1 MIIPSIDIMDGR
13 AVQLRQGRD
22 FALDGGDPMQRL
34 EQFSLVGEVA
44 VIDLDAALGKGSN
57 KALIKKMAK
66 HASIR
71 VGGGIRSQD
80 SAREWLD
87 AGAAKVIIGTRASPE
102 FFQDLPGERMIAA
115 VDAFRGEIVVDGWRN
130 RTGTN
135 LLDQIALLAPFV
147 GGFLL
152 TQVEH
157 EGGMAGFDMDLVRQ
171 AREIAAGVP
180 ITAAGGITSTDEIG
194 ELDALGLD
202 AQIGMAL
209 YSGKLSLGASVAACL
224 RKPID
229 ERLWPTIVCD
239 ELGNVLGLVWS
250 TRESVAQAI
259 DSRRGIY
266 FSRSRDQ
273 LWIKGE
279 TSGATQQLK
288 AVSLDCDRDAL
299 RVTVQQNRGFCHL
312 PQRSCFGNDFDL
324 GALERLLRQRKSES
338 DSGSGTRKLFDNPEL
353 LTAKLIEEANELSQA
368 DSPEAA
374 IHEAADLLYFTMVA
388 LINKGGSMEQLVQE
402 LRQRNLRI
410 QRRPMKAKETAG

>member
-22 FALDGGDPMQRL
+22 FALDGGDPMERL
-34 EQFSLVGEVA
+34 EQFSPVGEVA

-80 SAREWLD
+80 AATEWLD
-87 AGAAKVIIGTRASPE
+87 AGAAKVIIGTRASPD
-102 FFQDLPGERMIAA
+102 FFRNLPRERMIAA
-115 VDAFRGEIVVDGWRN
+115 VDALRGEVVVDGWRS

-157 EGGMAGFDMDLVRQ
+157 EGGMAGFDMELVRQ
-171 AREIAAGVP
+171 AHETANGVP
-180 ITAAGGITSTDEIG
+180 ITAAGGITFADEIG
-194 ELDALGLD
+194 ELDQLGLD

-224 RKPID
+224 RKPVD
-229 ERLWPTIVCD
+229 GRLWPTIVCD
-239 ELGNVLGLVWS
+239 ELGSVLGLVWS
-250 TRESVAQAI
+250 TRESVAQTI
-259 DSRRGIY
+259 DTRRGIY

-288 AVSLDCDRDAL
+288 TVSLDCDRDSL
-299 RVTVQQNRGFCHL
+299 RVTVQQNKGFCHL

-324 GALERLLRQRKSES
+324 GALERLLQQKMTTS
-338 DSGSGTRKLFDNPEL
+338 DRGSGTRKLFENPQL
-353 LTAKLIEEANELSQA
+353 LAAKLIEEANELGQA
-368 DSPEAA
+368 DTPETA

-388 LINKGGSMEQLVQE
+388 LASKGGTMEQLIQE
-402 LRQRNLRI
+402 LGQRSLRI
-410 QRRPMKAKETAG
+410 NRRPMEAKEAAV